1 MKPKFLI
8 LDEPTSALDRT
19 IQIQILRLLAKL
31 QNKYNMAY
39 LFISH
44 DLRLMKFFSD
54 KLLVMY
60 QGSVVEEGLT
70 SHIFRKPGSKY
81 SKLLLKAAFNK

>member
-1 MKPKFLI
+1 MVWAFSLMVT
-8 LDEPTSALDRT
+8 LVWLYLE
-19 IQIQILRLLAKL
+19 ILRLLAKL

-44 DLRLMKFFSD
+44 DLRLMKFFTD

-60 QGSVVEEGLT
+60 QGTVVEKGLT
-70 SHIFRKPGSKY
+70 SNIFKKPESAY
-81 SKLLLKAAFNK
+81 SKLLFEAAFNK